1 MKGILRNRK
10 IKSRAK
16 EIGMEEIALD
26 SFLEKQ
32 KQNFEMYDKKLEVP
46 LTKQIFLIFVFIC
59 FALFVFLW
67 ILCFRL
73 QVAEGDNYKLL
84 SEKNKFAVLK
94 LQASRG
100 VIYDKNLEQLVWNQS
115 SFDLVLDISKLPED
129 EIKKANIIK
138 DVSHIIGFEVDIDA
152 EEKIIAKNLSYQA
165 LISLQAESEKFPGF
179 EIRENS
185 IRKYEDSCDLAHV
198 LGYMGKIKG
207 SELEECDNCSILDYV
222 GREGLEKSYENILK
236 ERKGEIQI
244 ERTAQGEEISREIV
258 KYPESGDSLI
268 LSLDFSLQKK
278 VDQELR
284 KIMEEMNAEKGAVV
298 ALDPRNGNILALVSL
313 PTFDNN
319 LFARGIT
326 QEEFDELNSDKN
338 NPQINR
344 VISGLYPTGSTIK
357 PLIASAALEEGII
370 KEDTQL
376 YCPLELCLENI
387 YSKEKECFV
396 DWKFHGLSDIKRAL
410 AESVNPFFYMI
421 GGGYIR
427 PSFADLRLPKHFDGL
442 GIDKIKE
449 YLEKFGLGQKTGIDL
464 PGEVEGRVP
473 DEEWKQEYFANQARA
488 QQIWYLGDTYNI
500 SIGQGYLLTT
510 PIQIAS
516 AFSAIANNGTLYK
529 PKLVSQVINSEKE
542 LIQEKKPEIISNNL
556 ISPENLEIIRE
567 GMRQSVSFS
576 NGSALLLNSLPV
588 KVAAKTGTAQI
599 GSKEIYQ
606 NWVGVFAPYE
616 NPEIVLVVLVEEVE
630 GMQRAALRASKEIL
644 DWYFA
649 PDQQSSDLEFGH

>member
-46 LTKQIFLIFVFIC
+46 LTKQIFLIFVFVC
-59 FALFVFLW
+59 FILFGFLW
-67 ILCFRL
+67 LLCFQL
-73 QVAEGDNYKLL
+73 QVVEGDNYKLL
-84 SEKNKFAVLK
+84 AEKNKFAVLK

-115 SFDLVLDISKLPED
+115 SFDLVLNVSKLPKD
-129 EIKKANIIK
+129 EIEKANIIK
-138 DVSHIIGFEVDIDA
+138 NVSDIIGFDVDIDA
-152 EEKIIAKNLSYQA
+152 EEKIIARNLPYQA

-185 IRKYEDSCDLAHV
+185 IRKYEKSCDLAHV

-207 SELEECDNCSILDYV
+207 SELEECENCSILDYV

-258 KYPESGDSLI
+258 KYPKSGDSLI

-278 VDQELR
+278 VDEELR
-284 KIMEEMNAEKGAVV
+284 KTMEEVGSEKGAVV

-319 LFARGIT
+319 LFAQGIT
-326 QEEFDELNSDKN
+326 QKEFDELNSDKN

-357 PLIASAALEEGII
+357 PLIASAALEEKII

-464 PGEVEGRVP
+464 PGEVQGRVP
-473 DEEWKQEYFANQARA
+473 DGEWKQEYFANQARA
-488 QQIWYLGDTYNI
+488 QQIWYLGDTYNT
-500 SIGQGYLLTT
+500 SIGQGYLLAT
-510 PIQIAS
+510 PIQVAS

-529 PKLVSQVINSEKE
+529 PKLVDKIINFEKE
-542 LIQEKKPEIISNNL
+542 IIEEKKPEIIFNNI

-567 GMRQSVSFS
+567 GMRQSVSLS
-576 NGSALLLNSLPV
+576 NGSAFLLNSLPV
-588 KVAAKTGTAQI
+588 KAAAKTGTAQI
-599 GSKEIYQ
+599 SSQEFYE

-616 NPEIVLVVLVEEVE
+616 NPEIVLIVLIEQVE

-649 PDQQSSDLEFGH
+649 PEEQSSDL